1 MSNAH
6 PADPGQR
13 AEHPEAHTTATVEHG
28 GAAGEHAQP
37 TALGFLT
44 APMAIS
50 LAMIFV
56 IALMIWKKV
65 PAAIGRA
72 LDSKIALIRDQLAE
86 AEALRN
92 EAEAIKAEYQ
102 KKSSSAE
109 AEAAAML
116 ERARHEADAIV
127 AKAQTDAD
135 ALVARRTRMAEDKIA
150 AEERA
155 AVTQLRTAAA
165 NAAVR
170 ASARIISERLDA
182 DADERLIDRSIGD
195 LAAR

>member
-1 MSNAH
+1 MSKPH
-6 PADPGQR
+6 PAEPGQP
-13 AEHPEAHTTATVEHG
+13 AEHPEAHTTAAVEHAP
-28 GAAGEHAQP
+28 AADHAQP

-72 LDSKIALIRDQLAE
+72 LDSNIALIRDQLAE
-86 AEALRN
+86 AEALRK

-102 KKSSSAE
+102 QKASSAE
-109 AEAAAML
+109 AEAAAMI
-116 ERARHEADAIV
+116 ERAHNEAGEIV
-127 AKAQTDAD
+127 AKAQTDAE

-155 AVTQLRTAAA
+155 AVAQLRAAA
-165 NAAVR
+165 ADAAVR

-182 DADERLIDRSIGD
+182 AADEKLIDRSIGH